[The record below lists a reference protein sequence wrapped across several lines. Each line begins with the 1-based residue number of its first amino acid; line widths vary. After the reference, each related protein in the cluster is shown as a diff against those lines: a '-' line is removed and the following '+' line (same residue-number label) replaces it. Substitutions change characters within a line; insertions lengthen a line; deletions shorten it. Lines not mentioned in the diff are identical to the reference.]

1 MGNLQNGRIDWSD
14 LVYTNDEEEIGKYR
28 LQANDVLFN
37 RTNSPEWVGKTAI
50 YKGERSAIF
59 AGYLIRIRYKKNMLN
74 PDYLNYYLN
83 SQEAKNYGNSVKS
96 FGVNQ
101 SNING
106 AKLKGYPFPVTS
118 LYEQQ
123 RITSEIETRFSVC
136 SKLEESIRQGLDQS
150 EALRQSIFIKAFEGK
165 LAI

>member
-1 MGNLQNGRIDWSD
+1 
-14 LVYTNDEEEIGKYR
+14 
-28 LQANDVLFN
+28 
-37 RTNSPEWVGKTAI
+37 
-50 YKGERSAIF
+50 
-59 AGYLIRIRYKKNMLN
+59 MLN